1 MKLNLFKRQKT
12 TVSNL
17 LNQDDVTVVLAE
29 ADKDKANI
37 TDLMV
42 IYQDKEGYIN
52 WHVTGETTLDRK
64 ILLLEQVK
72 VWLLQ
77 GDKDD

>member
-17 LNQDDVTVVLAE
+17 LNQDDVTAVLAE